1 MNQSLKNPQLK
12 KTLIRITLWMLLV
25 TVAGCILFVGLS
37 KLQAAQ
43 MMRQNIAMAGRMSTE
58 DDAQNIA
65 KLFTDPISEQDYEAG
80 KALLSP
86 YGVNVEMDPSLYQ
99 PYQSLLMQQL
109 IGFCF
114 LMLVLWGI
122 VMLCCLRGMHGIF
135 SQIRSLSSRV
145 RQAADGNPKMLPA
158 INEGDMQSLEN
169 SINLLVERSGFGM
182 ESLQADK
189 MFLKNLLSDISHQLK
204 TPLATLQLYSDL
216 MLDHPNMEPAQ
227 REEFLQQSS
236 QQLARIDWLIQ
247 GMLKMARLES
257 GSILMQRKPTS
268 LSSVALSAM
277 SPFQAM
283 ADLKKVSLVSQ
294 IPDAISLN
302 IDAEWTAEALGN
314 LIKNALEHS
323 HQGGHIR
330 LTAKDTAMT
339 VQLSVIDDGEG
350 MESTELPYIFERFY
364 RKQSQ
369 VKSSSVGIGL
379 SLAKAIL
386 TENDADIYV
395 KSAPGHGSEFVI
407 TFLKKSF

>member
-12 KTLIRITLWMLLV
+12 KTLIRVTLWMILI
-25 TVAGCILFVGLS
+25 TVVGCLIFVGLS
-37 KLQAAQ
+37 KLQAAE
-43 MMRQNIAMAGRMSTE
+43 MIRQNIAIAGRMTLDE
-58 DDAQNIA
+58 DARDVAH
-65 KLFTDPISEQDYEAG
+65 LFTDPISDEDYKAG
-80 KALLSP
+80 KELLSS
-86 YGVNVEMDPSLYQ
+86 YGVNIDMDPSLYG
-99 PYQSLLMQQL
+99 PYHSLLVRQL
-109 IGFCF
+109 VCFCF

-122 VMLCCLRGMHGIF
+122 VMLCCIRGMHGVY
-135 SQIRSLSSRV
+135 SQIRTLSSRV
-145 RQAADGNPKMLPA
+145 RQAADGNPKLLPA

-182 ESLQADK
+182 ESLKADK
-189 MFLKNLLSDISHQLK
+189 VFLKNLLSDISHQLK
-204 TPLATLQLYSDL
+204 TPLAALQLYSDL
-216 MLDHPNMEPAQ
+216 MLDHPDMEPHQ
-227 REEFLQQSS
+227 REEFLRQSS
-236 QQLARIDWLIQ
+236 QQLSRIDWLIQ

-257 GSILMQRKPTS
+257 GSIP
-268 LSSVALSAM
+268 LSSVALAAM

-283 ADLKKVSLVSQ
+283 AQLKKVSLVCQ
-294 IPDAISLN
+294 IPNTILLN
-302 IDAEWTAEALGN
+302 IDADWTIEALGN

-323 HQGGHIR
+323 YEGGHIR

-386 TENDADIYV
+386 AENDADIYV
-395 KSAPGHGSEFVI
+395 KSAPGQGSEFVI
-407 TFLKKSF
+407 TFLKKSL

>member
-169 SINLLVERSGFGM
+169 SMDWGQIQSLKLLPFLANAFISKGKHWGSSARKKSRKICNLC
-182 ESLQADK
+182 
-189 MFLKNLLSDISHQLK
+189 
-204 TPLATLQLYSDL
+204 
-216 MLDHPNMEPAQ
+216 
-227 REEFLQQSS
+227 
-236 QQLARIDWLIQ
+236 
-247 GMLKMARLES
+247 
-257 GSILMQRKPTS
+257 
-268 LSSVALSAM
+268 SA
-277 SPFQAM
+277 
-283 ADLKKVSLVSQ
+283 
-294 IPDAISLN
+294 
-302 IDAEWTAEALGN
+302 
-314 LIKNALEHS
+314 
-323 HQGGHIR
+323 
-330 LTAKDTAMT
+330 
-339 VQLSVIDDGEG
+339 
-350 MESTELPYIFERFY
+350 
-364 RKQSQ
+364 
-369 VKSSSVGIGL
+369 SSSSPMED
-379 SLAKAIL
+379 SLLRWVMISVPTRAK
-386 TENDADIYV
+386 
-395 KSAPGHGSEFVI
+395 
-407 TFLKKSF
+407 

>member
-12 KTLIRITLWMLLV
+12 KTLIRITLWMFLITIV
-25 TVAGCILFVGLS
+25 GCLIFVGLS
-37 KLQAAQ
+37 KLQATE
-43 MMRQNIAMAGRMSTE
+43 MMRQNIAIAGRMTL
-58 DDAQNIA
+58 DGDAGDVA
-65 KLFTDPISEQDYEAG
+65 HLFTDPITDQDYEAG
-80 KALLSP
+80 QKLLSP
-86 YGVNVEMDPSLYQ
+86 YGVNINMDPSLYG
-99 PYQSLLMQQL
+99 PYHSLLMQQL
-109 IGFCF
+109 VCFCF

-122 VMLCCLRGMHGIF
+122 VMLCCVRGMHGVF
-135 SQIRSLSSRV
+135 SQIRILSSRV
-145 RQAADGNPKMLPA
+145 RQAADGSPKLLPA

-182 ESLQADK
+182 ESLKADK
-189 MFLKNLLSDISHQLK
+189 VFLKNLLSDISHQLK
-204 TPLATLQLYSDL
+204 TPLAALQLYSDL
-216 MLDHPNMEPAQ
+216 MLDHPDMEPQQ
-227 REEFLQQSS
+227 RKEFLQQSS

-257 GSILMQRKPTS
+257 GAILMQRKPTP

-283 ADLKKVSLVSQ
+283 AQLKNVSLVCQ
-294 IPDAISLN
+294 IPNTIFLN

-323 HQGGHIR
+323 YEGGHIR

-364 RKQSQ
+364 RKQSH

-386 TENDADIYV
+386 AENDADIYV
-395 KSAPGHGSEFVI
+395 KSAPGRGSEFVI
-407 TFLKKSF
+407 TFLKKSL